1 MSVTDFMLHCNMNTE
16 MPSPLR
22 LDLED
27 VLGNLQ
33 YARRMNDFGRLVH
46 LTYWDVRKWARFA
59 HRDALAERAAD
70 IIREQPLPSRAEFLE
85 IVDDVIEE
93 LERIR
98 IEEANLRASNAIKSE
113 SMSESSQSA

>member
-1 MSVTDFMLHCNMNTE
+1 MLRCNMNTE

-33 YARRMNDFGRLVH
+33 YARRMGDFGRLVH
-46 LTYWDVRKWARFA
+46 LTYWDVRKWARWA
-59 HRDALAERAAD
+59 HREALAERAAD
-70 IIREQPLPSRAEFLE
+70 IIREQPLPSRSEFLE

-98 IEEANLRASNAIKSE
+98 LEDANVRASTAINSE